1 MREILFVFLGGG
13 LGSVLRYFF
22 VLVKDHLR
30 LNPISTLGQTLMP
43 WPTLTANVLGCLLIG
58 LFYSLS
64 SRLGWS
70 PETRL
75 LLTTGLCGGFTT
87 FSTFSNEGL
96 LLWRTGH
103 VGLFCLYFGLTLV
116 LGLAAVAL
124 GTWLGAK

>member
-1 MREILFVFLGGG
+1 MRELFSVFIGGG
-13 LGSVLRYFF
+13 CGSLLRYFL
-22 VLVKDHLR
+22 VLAKDHLR
-30 LNPISTLGQTLMP
+30 LNPVSTLGQTLLP
-43 WPTLTANVLGCLLIG
+43 WPTLAANVLGCLLIG

-87 FSTFSNEGL
+87 FSTLSNEGL
-96 LLWRTGH
+96 QLLRSGQFA
-103 VGLFCLYFGLTLV
+103 LFAAYFVLTLV

-124 GTWLGAK
+124 GTWLGGK